1 MRSHSEVDS
10 RSRDEYTRSIHRN
23 DDCTRREIP
32 TREVKRRRRKSK
44 DRRTF
49 ERATKK
55 SLGKERTSGSSRR
68 MYTNM
73 ASSWR
78 TVVSVRDVG
87 FGGVCRIDSAHESAR
102 TPTSV
107 IVATW
112 PPP

>member
-1 MRSHSEVDS
+1 MVHDRYIETMIAQVAKF
-10 RSRDEYTRSIHRN
+10 
-23 DDCTRREIP
+23 RREGLN
-32 TREVKRRRRKSK
+32 VVGKSK

-49 ERATKK
+49 ERAMKK
-55 SLGKERTSGSSRR
+55 SLGKERTSGFLRR

-73 ASSWR
+73 ASWWR
-78 TVVSVRDVG
+78 TVVSVRDDVG